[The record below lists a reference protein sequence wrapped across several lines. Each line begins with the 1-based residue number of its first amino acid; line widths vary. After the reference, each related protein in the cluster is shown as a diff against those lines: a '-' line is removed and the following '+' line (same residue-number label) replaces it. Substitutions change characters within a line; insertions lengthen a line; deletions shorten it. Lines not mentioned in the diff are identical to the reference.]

1 MLSKI
6 GTQGFQGYGVPGV
19 ELNLSPGVNVII
31 GSSDSGKSSIV
42 RMLKWVVENKPQG
55 DEFRNE
61 FLDPKELVAG
71 WVETSEGV
79 RVAREKAKGVNQYTY
94 TTPGAEPVLLE
105 ALRTDVP
112 QEIKD
117 LLRLGETNIQSQHPN
132 DQYFMLTLTPGKV
145 AKKLNEVAGL
155 EVMDNAITKINSMS
169 REKNAE
175 LTVKTKDLGSI
186 DFNLQKLEWV
196 PEALS
201 VLEDLLFKEEQIK
214 AHEKTFNEVDGLLG
228 ALDLGEQ
235 LLSSYS
241 ALDNALV
248 QYDSLLNKHKEF
260 HKEEEA
266 YADLVEIV
274 ETLAKINRELSL
286 YTQLPTALDALKNIE
301 KELQEHEAKVI
312 EYDSLVDCTQEMT
325 KLALAQANLN
335 IYITENEETLQSMLE
350 ICPLCGR
357 SD

>member
-19 ELNLSPGVNVII
+19 ELDLSPGVNVII
-31 GSSDSGKSSIV
+31 GSSDSGKSSLI

-61 FLDPKELVAG
+61 FLDPKELVTG
-71 WVETSEGV
+71 WIETSEGV

-94 TTPGAEPVLLE
+94 TTPGTEPVILE
-105 ALRTDVP
+105 ALRADVP
-112 QEIKD
+112 EQIKD

-155 EVMDNAITKINSMS
+155 EVMDNAISKINSMS

-175 LTVKTKDLGSI
+175 LTVKIKDLGTT
-186 DFNLQKLEWV
+186 DFNLHKLEWV
-196 PEALS
+196 PEALK

-214 AHEKTFNEVDGLLG
+214 AHEKLFNEVDSLLE

-241 ALDNALV
+241 TIDTAFI
-248 QYDSLLNKHKEF
+248 QYDSLWNKLNEF
-260 HKEEEA
+260 QKEEEA
-266 YADLVEIV
+266 YEELIDIV

-286 YTQLPTALDALKNIE
+286 YTQLPTALDVLKYIE
-301 KELQEHEAKVI
+301 KELQAYEADI
-312 EYDSLVDCTQEMT
+312 AQYNDLIDHTQELT
-325 KLALAQANLN
+325 QLALAQANLN
-335 IYITENEETLQSMLE
+335 IQIIESEEKLQSMLE

-357 SD
+357 S